1 MQSVYAWHDNPAP
14 VRSPIG
20 ARQSASLPWL
30 KSATFDVLLLVASVV
45 IVPMVLLAVWLG
57 VSSDVINLGVTALV
71 GGPHVFATFTATFAN
86 KSFRSRHP
94 LLIVSS
100 LLIPAGVVWLTI
112 HAFQMLMSL
121 FIVAASLHVL
131 HQCAYLSDCY
141 RVKAGSAERPWARL
155 VDYGVLFSS
164 IYPIALYKIVSGTF
178 YLGDVAIVIPS
189 FLMNM
194 GTAYVEWVVFAGFL
208 AAWIYKTML
217 EHREGS
223 LNMPKTLLI
232 GVTIFFAFMV
242 PGMAGRSRLE
252 LAFQSMNAWHSFQYL
267 GLVWLINT
275 MRLER
280 GTLTNKFVARLSSRK
295 GAKWFYAWNF
305 GITLVL
311 LVLVQSVVVWDP
323 LSLKAEQYY
332 YMLTL
337 SPLLIHYY
345 FDTFVFLTSVTDLVP
360 APADSSFEAAGT
372 SAAIASRMARA
383 SR

>member
-1 MQSVYAWHDNPAP
+1 MQSVSAWQDDSTFIPK
-14 VRSPIG
+14 SID
-20 ARQSASLPWL
+20 ARQSATLPWL

-45 IVPMVLLAVWLG
+45 IVPLVLLAVWLG
-57 VSSDVINLGVTALV
+57 VTSDVINLGVTALV

-86 KSFRSRHP
+86 KSFRARHP

-112 HAFQMLMSL
+112 HQFQTLMSL

-131 HQCAYLSDCY
+131 HQCAYLTDCY
-141 RVKAGSAERPWARL
+141 RVKAGNPERPWARL

-164 IYPIALYKIVSGTF
+164 IYPIALYKIVQGSF
-178 YLGDVAIVIPS
+178 YLGDVPIVIPS
-189 FLMNM
+189 FLMSM
-194 GTAYVEWVVFAGFL
+194 GTVYFEWMVFAGFL

-217 EHREGS
+217 EHREGW
-223 LNMPKTLLI
+223 LNLPKTLLI
-232 GVTIFFAFMV
+232 GVTIFFAFLV

-280 GTLTNKFVARLSSRK
+280 GTLTNKLVARLSGSK
-295 GAKWFYAWNF
+295 GAKWFYGWNF

-311 LVLVQSVVVWDP
+311 LVFVKSVVAWDP

-360 APADSSFEAAGT
+360 APAGSSVDPSGA
-372 SAAIASRMARA
+372 SAAMASRMARA